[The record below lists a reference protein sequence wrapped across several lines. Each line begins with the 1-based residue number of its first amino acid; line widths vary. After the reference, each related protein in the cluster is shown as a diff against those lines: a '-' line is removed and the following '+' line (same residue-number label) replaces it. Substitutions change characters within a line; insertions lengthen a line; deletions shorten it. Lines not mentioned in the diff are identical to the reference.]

1 MDLLREEDEKERG
14 KGGEGE
20 GERFV
25 EQTMKTRCH
34 NNRVLK

>member
-1 MDLLREEDEKERG
+1 MKKKKRRAV
-14 KGGEGE
+14 GGDGE

-25 EQTMKTRCH
+25 EQTMETRCH